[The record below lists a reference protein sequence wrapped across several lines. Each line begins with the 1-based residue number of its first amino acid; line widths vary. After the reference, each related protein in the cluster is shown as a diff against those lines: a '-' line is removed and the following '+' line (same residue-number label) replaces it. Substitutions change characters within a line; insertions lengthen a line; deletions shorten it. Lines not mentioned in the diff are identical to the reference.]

1 MPGSLHGRSDY
12 KEFLGSTLASSKTI
26 DKITKFFTFD
36 IKQLKSK
43 LPSSQKRKGCKNSSS
58 IFMAGLVLS
67 CRTLELLQLSTN
79 IAWVGHLGEHPMF
92 GDALEELDACG
103 FRMKKSHTYVFC
115 IQVFG
120 YPKSSNLS
128 GFAQKVGRHKIQW
141 FIVPILYIAITWRKK
156 TYVNKHQPV
165 THNSLQELGFHHPQ
179 PLQSQLDAFHLR
191 SHGCVVA
198 AHLVLQAPEAPAADF
213 ETAEGQLQG

>member
-1 MPGSLHGRSDY
+1 MLRRSYINTCD
-12 KEFLGSTLASSKTI
+12 L
-26 DKITKFFTFD
+26 
-36 IKQLKSK
+36 
-43 LPSSQKRKGCKNSSS
+43 
-58 IFMAGLVLS
+58 
-67 CRTLELLQLSTN
+67 
-79 IAWVGHLGEHPMF
+79 
-92 GDALEELDACG
+92 
-103 FRMKKSHTYVFC
+103 RMKKSHKYVFC

-141 FIVPILYIAITWRKK
+141 FIVPILYSAITWRKK

-165 THNSLQELGFHHPQ
+165 THNSLQEFGFHHPQ

-198 AHLVLQAPEAPAADF
+198 AHLVLQAPEAPAPDF
-213 ETAEGQLQG
+213 ETAEGQLQGWGAWFPTNTSGCAQNPASLGNTIHTTR